1 MARVETVKGPI
12 LPDKLGVTLPH
23 EHLLTELT
31 VWWVKPTERS
41 KLELVDAPITL
52 DILHMLRR
60 DVSFSREN
68 LKLCDLNVAIDE
80 LILYKRAGGC
90 SLVDVTLP
98 GIGRD
103 PLALRKI
110 SSATGVNVLT
120 GTGWYIAASHP
131 AIVKDKSLE
140 ELSDIMVRE
149 LTEGIGDT
157 GIKAGLIGECG
168 LSYPIDPN
176 EEKVIRA
183 AARAQAETRCA
194 YTIHPPSYND
204 LEPKKIVKNATD
216 ILDII
221 QEEGANLEKFYM
233 SHMDATCE
241 DLDYH
246 KKVMDTY
253 GIVLGYDTFGQENY
267 DDSSYPGAYDV
278 PDKTRT
284 NAIVELCNAGYEKQL
299 VMSQDVAIKI
309 HRVKYGGY
317 GYAHILK
324 HIIPVLRF
332 QGVTEKQIRTMTVDN
347 PKRLLAY

>member
-1 MARVETVKGPI
+1 MARVETVRGPI
-12 LPDKLGVTLPH
+12 SPDELGVTLPH
-23 EHLLTELT
+23 EHLLAELT
-31 VWWVKPTERS
+31 VWWVEPTECS
-41 KLELVDAPITL
+41 KLNLVDAPITL

-60 DVSFSREN
+60 DASFSREN
-68 LKLCDLNVAIDE
+68 LKLGDPNVAIDE
-80 LILYKRAGGC
+80 LMLYKKAGGC

-98 GIGRD
+98 GIGRN
-103 PLALRKI
+103 PLALREI
-110 SSATGVNVLT
+110 SNATGVNVFT

-131 AIVKDKSLE
+131 AIVKEKSLE
-140 ELSDIMVRE
+140 ELSDIMVKE

-168 LSYPIDPN
+168 LSYPIDPD

-183 AARAQAETRCA
+183 AARAQAKTGCA
-194 YTIHPPSYND
+194 YTIHPPIYD
-204 LEPKKIVKNATD
+204 LERKKIVKNATD

-233 SHMDATCE
+233 SHMDTTCD
-241 DLDYH
+241 DLEYH

-253 GIVLGYDTFGQENY
+253 EIVLAYDSFGSEYY
-267 DDSSYPGAYDV
+267 DDSLYPGANDGS
-278 PDKTRT
+278 DKTRT

-299 VMSQDVAIKI
+299 IMSQDVAIKI
-309 HRVKYGGY
+309 QRVKYGGY
-317 GYAHILK
+317 GYAHVLK
-324 HIIPVLRF
+324 HIVPVLRF